1 MRIIP
6 ATKEDAEALRNLAID
21 TFVETFARDNT
32 EADMEKYLRESFSPE
47 KIRSELAHPESHF
60 YLALDGDRPVG
71 YLKLNSGSAQTELQD
86 PTSLEIERIYVLAS
100 CQGQRVGQRL
110 YEKAVEVAR
119 SQGRAFL
126 WLGVWEKNTRA
137 LRFYEKNGFEAFGQ
151 HVFRMGDDDQI
162 DIMMRRSL
170 S

>member
-1 MRIIP
+1 MRIRP
-6 ATKEDAEALRNLAID
+6 ATREDAEALRNLAID

-47 KIRSELAHPESHF
+47 KVEAELAHPESLF
-60 YLALDGDRPVG
+60 YLALDGDQPVG

-86 PTSLEIERIYVLAS
+86 PDSLEVERIYVLES
-100 CQGQRVGQRL
+100 HQGQRLGQAL

-137 LRFYEKNGFEAFGQ
+137 LRFYEKNGFKAFGQ
-151 HVFRMGDDDQI
+151 HIFRMGDDEQV
-162 DIMMRRSL
+162 DILMRKAL
-170 S
+170 F